1 MWLLFYSLDSQS
13 DALLQEVEL
22 DFTRAM
28 NRIVFDQTVQS
39 NPATFPFVT
48 LPDPVVVTVPEKGE
62 LLKVIQ
68 ILLDDYNVGKCPD
81 IPSYPFKEVRDKFQ
95 FLSLQTSTEVIK
107 ALCHVRDEC
116 GKVTDMNL
124 FHTGGGKHLRL
135 EEFDQTQSQAT
146 MQVHKI
152 IMLIHTIHSL
162 ILL

>member
-1 MWLLFYSLDSQS
+1 MTYSLDSQS

-28 NRIVFDQTVQS
+28 NRIVFDQTVES

-48 LPDPVVVTVPEKGE
+48 LPDPVVVTVPEKG
-62 LLKVIQ
+62 KHFSGRIAFNCS
-68 ILLDDYNVGKCPD
+68 YTVGKCPD

-95 FLSLQTSTEVIK
+95 FLSLQTSPEVIK
-107 ALCHVRDEC
+107 ALCHVREEC

-146 MQVHKI
+146 MQVDTNNYTLMYI
-152 IMLIHTIHSL
+152 VLSL
-162 ILL
+162 LLL